1 MSRITFQKRQKEMK
15 RLEKRREK
23 EERRAQRKLEK
34 SAGSEAPVQDSI
46 GDVEIQAQENAE
58 AAVVEKA

>member
-34 SAGSEAPVQDSI
+34 SVGSETPAQDQI
-46 GDVEIQAQENAE
+46 DVIEIQAEENTVVT
-58 AAVVEKA
+58 VVEKA

>member
-1 MSRITFQKRQKEMK
+1 MK

-34 SAGSEAPVQDSI
+34 VAGSETPAQDQSV
-46 GDVEIQAQENAE
+46 GSEIQAEESTVTTASDE
-58 AAVVEKA
+58 A